1 MTFASDIER
10 FVTTTK
16 ASLDQVVRQAVV
28 MAASGVINASP
39 VGQPQLWKA
48 NANYYAMRN
57 LDEDSRTVYNLF
69 VDAANATRAEGEKK
83 LRRLGKKRLEKGLK
97 FRYSD
102 YVGGRFRANWML
114 GIGQV
119 NTTTT
124 EEKDAGGTA
133 TVARI
138 AAAMQDQKAGGV
150 FYVTNSLPYAQRLEY
165 EGWSSQAPNGMVRIT
180 MEWLPR
186 ALEQYVTRLNR

>member
-10 FVTTTK
+10 FVATTK

-28 MAASGVINASP
+28 MAAQGVVMASP
-39 VGQPQLWKA
+39 VGNPQLWKA
-48 NANYYAMRN
+48 NANYYAMR
-57 LDEDSRTVYNLF
+57 DEVNRLTFNAF
-69 VDAANATRAEGEKK
+69 VDEANASRAPGEKK
-83 LRRLGKKRLEKGLK
+83 LRRLGKKRMAAGLK
-97 FRYSD
+97 FHHSD